1 MFHRARS
8 VDMERVLGSA
18 GNMRACPYC
27 GSGNVAICQVNNTL
41 VECLDCH
48 AEGPPIGRK
57 QTDNPEEAAYLAIKA
72 WRGKEPEPNFKMT
85 AKAAAESVRRFEI
98 NMRLVELMEI
108 VEAEWSSD
116 PMSVQCFD
124 LRIVAETKALL
135 AERESLSSAL
145 I

>member
-8 VDMERVLGSA
+8 IDMERRLGPA

-27 GSGNVAICQVNNTL
+27 GSKNVAICQLNDTL

-48 AEGPPIGRK
+48 AEGPPIRRR
-57 QTDNPEEAAYLAIKA
+57 QTDIPEEAAYLAIQA
-72 WRGKEPEPNFKMT
+72 WRGKEPEPKLEMT
-85 AKAAAESVRRFEI
+85 AKAMAESARRFEI

-135 AERESLSSAL
+135 AERERLLSAF